1 MGVEMRIEIKGT
13 FIGLAAAACMLAG
26 TFSLAQ
32 VLQSANA
39 VVSNAA
45 AQTASS
51 PAQAS
56 APVGEEVQRGHSLF
70 DRNCAH
76 CHGEDARG
84 DEGPDLH
91 NLALA
96 DARIAK
102 RIREGVKGEMPSFA
116 KKFKD
121 ADVQDLIAYLRT
133 LKDKP
138 SR

>member
-1 MGVEMRIEIKGT
+1 MVDMRIEIKGT
-13 FIGLAAAACMLAG
+13 FIGLAAAACVLAG

-32 VLQSANA
+32 VLQSTNA

-45 AQTASS
+45 SQPVSS

-56 APVGEEVQRGHSLF
+56 APVGEAAQRGHSLF

-76 CHGEDARG
+76 CHGDDARG
-84 DEGPDLH
+84 DEGP
-91 NLALA
+91 NLYNLRKK
-96 DARIAK
+96 DARITAIVK
-102 RIREGVKGEMPSFA
+102 GGIKGEMPSFA

-133 LKDKP
+133 LKE
-138 SR
+138 